1 LGHARDVQRGARGE
15 GQGERP
21 AAPGRCDRSQY
32 GRPARRRG
40 ATTASRSKDVRGATS
55 HPRSV
60 NTKRALSMGVP
71 MSSSHMS
78 WHGAR
83 RRCGLVSSALAT
95 CRSPSQL
102 HHSTHEAAATPHPR
116 RNRACRAGNNV
127 GPAPPP
133 TNSSECQVS
142 KRWHSPQSRRPNERT
157 GTNVG
162 GLRRKSALKTDSL
175 QPPMRPSGQV
185 SHLSSL
191 SRLTAR
197 ERPARNAHQ
206 PIRSTLLM
214 EKPEGRKRPVLTG
227 GGGMRDRRRRRR
239 ALQLVGWSWPKRG
252 PDKQSGSSEIGCPRT
267 NAHFCPLLVRIAST
281 GRIDIRQPQRSAVVW

>member
-1 LGHARDVQRGARGE
+1 MGPSLLYCQCCYGVFVRAFFVATSTIRWETSSEKREQQRTARGGNHEANGRVQNNEKGAKGSKRRRRIGQALLGHARDVQRGARGE

-102 HHSTHEAAATPHPR
+102 HHSTQEAAATPHPR
-116 RNRACRAGNNV
+116 LNRAA
-127 GPAPPP
+127 
-133 TNSSECQVS
+133 
-142 KRWHSPQSRRPNERT
+142 
-157 GTNVG
+157 
-162 GLRRKSALKTDSL
+162 
-175 QPPMRPSGQV
+175 QPPHSQYPLTCPENSCGDVHPQPPAMPCRQQRRSRPTPHQLIGMPGEQTMA
-185 SHLSSL
+185 
-191 SRLTAR
+191 LTAV
-197 ERPARNAHQ
+197 
-206 PIRSTLLM
+206 
-214 EKPEGRKRPVLTG
+214 EKAK
-227 GGGMRDRRRRRR
+227 
-239 ALQLVGWSWPKRG
+239 
-252 PDKQSGSSEIGCPRT
+252 
-267 NAHFCPLLVRIAST
+267 
-281 GRIDIRQPQRSAVVW
+281 